1 MDLMIFASGADN
13 RVVPRAFRRNLF
25 VRLIMPC
32 CLPAWAD
39 LTLPEAVILNRFLQL
54 DFVFIF
60 GISVSIF
67 WFGRNTRLGMPYW
80 PDARVRWRR
89 IGRIPQ

>member
-1 MDLMIFASGADN
+1 MILASGSDN
-13 RVVPRAFRRNLF
+13 VVVPRALRRNLF

-32 CLPAWAD
+32 CLPACAA

-60 GISVSIF
+60 GISVSYISRRSDHATRHAISA
-67 WFGRNTRLGMPYW
+67 GRAG
-80 PDARVRWRR
+80 
-89 IGRIPQ
+89 